1 MQESVQSFKSSSA
14 LSTPVSPE
22 SMIASLNSMH
32 SFLLRSFA
40 TRVILL
46 LTAWRRT
53 YNSPENTELVAKHM
67 TVQVAMAIECLT
79 VLIHLS
85 SDS

>member
-1 MQESVQSFKSSSA
+1 
-14 LSTPVSPE
+14 
-22 SMIASLNSMH
+22 
-32 SFLLRSFA
+32 
-40 TRVILL
+40 L

-53 YNSPENTELVAKHM
+53 YNSSENTELVAKHM